1 MNSNSRRNFF
11 LTECFRSTYRGHSV
25 WQVLASV
32 LFLSCIGIVSIP
44 FSNRALADSA
54 SEVSSPEECVARG
67 LKAFERGDFEQ
78 AVLSWT
84 EAAGLYEREGKLSEQ
99 SQALTQLSHAYQ
111 SIGQYREATKS
122 LELALALAE
131 KSGDRTQVALVL
143 GTVGNMHI
151 AIGPPEIAETYLKR
165 SLAMARE
172 LGNSALSAVILNNLG
187 NLLTS
192 QKKYTEAMALYRE
205 SSSLGQASGNFSLAA
220 RALVNAAMASTRNG
234 QHKES
239 RALLDIAL
247 DQIRGL
253 EHSHDKA
260 YGLINIG
267 LAYRDLRP
275 HLPESNAA
283 LLLLA
288 STIFNEAGTVT
299 EGIGDRRTASYAWG
313 HLGRLYEDEHR
324 YEEALQMTRRATFAA
339 QQVNAPESLYR
350 WQWQAG
356 RLLKKLGKID
366 ESISAYKRAV
376 YSLQSIRPELSVGY
390 GPQTS
395 FRESVGPVYFELV
408 DLLLQR
414 GASLQNR
421 DQIGPY
427 LSEARETVELFKAA
441 ELRDYFRDDCVDI
454 ALAKVTKLDVVA
466 QTAVVVYPILLPDRT
481 ELLVSL
487 PSGLKRFSVPVGAD
501 TLTKEVRQ
509 FRRYL
514 EKRTTREYL
523 SHAQQLYDWLI
534 RPLEED
540 LASLQIDTLVFV
552 PDGPLRTIPMA
563 ALHDGKQ
570 FLVGKYALG
579 ITPGLNLTDPRPI
592 RREQM
597 KVLAVG
603 LTESVQGFSPLPN
616 VSAELEAL
624 RSLFGATTLVDQEF
638 RIAQFE
644 AKLKGERFTILHIA
658 SHAQFESD
666 VEKSFLL
673 TSDAKLT
680 MDRLAQ
686 IVGVFKF
693 RDDPLELLIL
703 SACET
708 AAGDD
713 RAALGLAGVAIKAG
727 ARSAVATL
735 WNINDQASS
744 ELVVEFHRELKDPS
758 ISRAVALQR
767 AQIKMLT
774 NPRYDHPGFWSPY
787 LLINNWL

>member
-1 MNSNSRRNFF
+1 MEQGLNSFRRGEF
-11 LTECFRSTYRGHSV
+11 EKA
-25 WQVLASV
+25 VLA
-32 LFLSCIGIVSIP
+32 
-44 FSNRALADSA
+44 
-54 SEVSSPEECVARG
+54 
-67 LKAFERGDFEQ
+67 
-78 AVLSWT
+78 WT
-84 EAAGLYEREGKLSEQ
+84 EAARLYAKEEKLNEQ
-99 SQALTQLSHAYQ
+99 SYALTRLSQAYQAL
-111 SIGQYREATKS
+111 GQYREATKQ
-122 LELALALAE
+122 LELALVLAE
-131 KSGDRTQVALVL
+131 KSGNRAQMALVL
-143 GTVGNMHI
+143 GV
-151 AIGPPEIAETYLKR
+151 
-165 SLAMARE
+165 
-172 LGNSALSAVILNNLG
+172 LGNSYIATGPVDKASQYLNQGLAIARDLENSALTAAILNNLG

-192 QKKYTEAMALYRE
+192 QKRYPEAVKAYTESISLANV
-205 SSSLGQASGNFSLAA
+205 SSNFSLAT
-220 RALVNAAMASTRNG
+220 RALANAAIALMRDGQYEESQRLLDMASN
-234 QHKES
+234 E
-239 RALLDIAL
+239 
-247 DQIRGL
+247 IRGL
-253 EHSHDKA
+253 DDSHDKV

-267 LAYRDLRP
+267 LAYNDLRTHLLP
-275 HLPESNAA
+275 HNE
-283 LLLLA
+283 LLLMLA
-288 STIFNEAGTVT
+288 FKTLNEAANLA
-299 EGIGDRRTASYAWG
+299 ERIGDRRTVSYAWG
-313 HLGRLYEDEHR
+313 FLGKLYEGERRHQ
-324 YEEALQMTRRATFAA
+324 EALQLTRRAIFSA

-350 WQWQAG
+350 WQWQSG
-356 RLLKKLGKID
+356 RLLKKLGNID
-366 ESISAYKRAV
+366 EAISAYRRAA
-376 YSLQSIRPELSVGY
+376 STLQSIRPELLVSY
-390 GPQTS
+390 GGQQAS
-395 FRESVGPVYFELV
+395 FRESVGTVYFELV
-408 DLLLQR
+408 DLLLKQA
-414 GASLQNR
+414 ASLQNH
-421 DQIGPY
+421 DQVLPF
-427 LSEARETVELFKAA
+427 LVEAREAVELFKAA

-454 ALAKVTKLDVVA
+454 VQSKITKLDVVSE
-466 QTAVVVYPILLPDRT
+466 TAAVVYPILLPDRT

-487 PSGLKRFSVPVGAD
+487 PTGLKRYSVAVGEE
-501 TLTKEVRQ
+501 TLTQEVRQ
-509 FRRYL
+509 FRRTL

-523 SHAQQLYDWLI
+523 PHAQQLYKWLI
-534 RPLEED
+534 APLEPD
-540 LASLQIDTLVFV
+540 LNSLRIDTLIFV

-570 FLVGKYALG
+570 FLVARYALG

-603 LTESVQGFSPLPN
+603 VTESVQGFSPLPN

-680 MDRLAQ
+680 MDRLDQ

-693 RDDPLELLIL
+693 RDDPLELLTL

-727 ARSAVATL
+727 ARSALATL

-744 ELVVEFHRELKDPS
+744 ELVVEFYRELKDPS

-787 LLINNWL
+787 LLINTWL

>member
-1 MNSNSRRNFF
+1 MR
-11 LTECFRSTYRGHSV
+11 CPYIQ
-25 WQVLASV
+25 QVLSWPSLIFAC
-32 LFLSCIGIVSIP
+32 LLGPIGNLLIV
-44 FSNRALADSA
+44 FSNPALADSFLA
-54 SEVSSPEECVARG
+54 SEVSPSEQHMEQGLNSFRRG
-67 LKAFERGDFEQ
+67 EFEK
-78 AVLSWT
+78 AVLAWT
-84 EAAGLYEREGKLSEQ
+84 EAARLYAKEEKLNEQ
-99 SQALTQLSHAYQ
+99 SYALTRLSQAYQAL
-111 SIGQYREATKS
+111 GQYREATKQ
-122 LELALALAE
+122 LELALVLAE
-131 KSGDRTQVALVL
+131 KSGNRAQMALVL
-143 GTVGNMHI
+143 GV
-151 AIGPPEIAETYLKR
+151 
-165 SLAMARE
+165 
-172 LGNSALSAVILNNLG
+172 LGNSYIATGPVDKASQYLNQGLAIARDLENSALTAAILNNLG

-192 QKKYTEAMALYRE
+192 QKRYPEAVKAYTESISLANV
-205 SSSLGQASGNFSLAA
+205 SSNFSLAT
-220 RALVNAAMASTRNG
+220 RALANAAIALMRDGQYEESQRLLDMASN
-234 QHKES
+234 E
-239 RALLDIAL
+239 
-247 DQIRGL
+247 IRGL
-253 EHSHDKA
+253 DDSHDKV

-267 LAYRDLRP
+267 LAYNDLRTHLLP
-275 HLPESNAA
+275 HNE
-283 LLLLA
+283 LLLMLA
-288 STIFNEAGTVT
+288 FKTLNEAANLA
-299 EGIGDRRTASYAWG
+299 ERIGDRRTVSYAWG
-313 HLGRLYEDEHR
+313 FLGKLYEGERRHQ
-324 YEEALQMTRRATFAA
+324 EALQLTRRAIFSA

-350 WQWQAG
+350 WQWQSG
-356 RLLKKLGKID
+356 RLLKKLGNID
-366 ESISAYKRAV
+366 EAISAYRRAA
-376 YSLQSIRPELSVGY
+376 STLQSIRPELLVSY
-390 GPQTS
+390 GGQQAS
-395 FRESVGPVYFELV
+395 FRESVGTVYFELV
-408 DLLLQR
+408 DLLLKQA
-414 GASLQNR
+414 ASLQNH
-421 DQIGPY
+421 DQVLPF
-427 LSEARETVELFKAA
+427 LVEAREAVELFKAA

-454 ALAKVTKLDVVA
+454 VQSKITKLDVVSE
-466 QTAVVVYPILLPDRT
+466 TAAVVYPILLPDRT

-487 PSGLKRFSVPVGAD
+487 PTGLKRYSVAVGEE
-501 TLTKEVRQ
+501 TLTQEVRQ
-509 FRRYL
+509 FRRTL

-523 SHAQQLYDWLI
+523 PHAQQLYKWLI
-534 RPLEED
+534 APLEPD
-540 LASLQIDTLVFV
+540 LNSLRIDTLIFV

-570 FLVGKYALG
+570 FLVARYALG

-603 LTESVQGFSPLPN
+603 VTESVQGFSPLPN

-680 MDRLAQ
+680 MDRLDQ

-693 RDDPLELLIL
+693 RDDPLELLTL

-727 ARSAVATL
+727 ARSALATL

-744 ELVVEFHRELKDPS
+744 ELVVEFYRELKDPS

-787 LLINNWL
+787 LLINTWL